1 MVISSVSL
9 TDMVPVQSSA
19 IAGRYVCQWD
29 KDSVDD
35 ASFVKIDLLALGAL
49 SQMQEAAQLITKRT
63 GIEPDLSR
71 IDFDDPEVYADLSRG
86 DTVGVFQVESAAQMQ
101 TIPGM
106 QPKDIYDLALEV
118 AAVRPGVGAN
128 DGVAEFLRRRHGAPW
143 DYDHP
148 LEKPALERSLGVIM
162 FQDQVVRL
170 GMDVGGLSAREA
182 DQLRRAFSRRN
193 NEELVQRYWEK
204 FRGGAMAQGADEA
217 TARRIYGKFN
227 PHYMFPEGH
236 ALAFAFT
243 AFQMAWLRHY
253 YPLEFFVALFN
264 QQPMGFWDVETL
276 KEDVRRLNLR
286 VLHPDVNRS
295 DARCTAEGTD
305 ALRLGLTSVKGVD
318 SRLAQRLLFARQA
331 GEFASLGDLVSRS
344 GLQREPLERLV
355 RAGALD
361 AVTGGMDRRRALWEV
376 GLTYRPAGG
385 GQLALPVSFDDG
397 APVLE
402 PQNRADRMLDEYE
415 MLGLCPDGQ
424 VMELIRLHLGR
435 AVAPADRLRECRD
448 GDTVRV
454 AGRVVRR
461 QRPLAKAVFMTL
473 EDETGLIPLA
483 VWPAEW
489 ERLKGALG
497 HRLVLVEGEI
507 SRRDNTL
514 NIAVYGAWPLGW
526 PSSSLPE
533 PRSWR

>member
-1 MVISSVSL
+1 M
-9 TDMVPVQSSA
+9 
-19 IAGRYVCQWD
+19 G
-29 KDSVDD
+29 
-35 ASFVKIDLLALGAL
+35 
-49 SQMQEAAQLITKRT
+49 
-63 GIEPDLSR
+63 
-71 IDFDDPEVYADLSRG
+71 
-86 DTVGVFQVESAAQMQ
+86 
-101 TIPGM
+101 
-106 QPKDIYDLALEV
+106 
-118 AAVRPGVGAN
+118 
-128 DGVAEFLRRRHGAPW
+128 
-143 DYDHP
+143 
-148 LEKPALERSLGVIM
+148 
-162 FQDQVVRL
+162 
-170 GMDVGGLSAREA
+170 
-182 DQLRRAFSRRN
+182 
-193 NEELVQRYWEK
+193 
-204 FRGGAMAQGADEA
+204 
-217 TARRIYGKFN
+217 
-227 PHYMFPEGH
+227 
-236 ALAFAFT
+236 
-243 AFQMAWLRHY
+243 
-253 YPLEFFVALFN
+253 LFN

-276 KEDVRRLNLR
+276 KEDARRLNLR

-295 DARCTAEGTD
+295 DARCTAEGAD

-318 SRLAQRLLFARQA
+318 SRLAERLLFARQA

-344 GLQREPLERLV
+344 GLQREPLEHLV
-355 RAGALD
+355 RAGAMD

-376 GLTYRPAGG
+376 GLIYRPAGG

-397 APVLE
+397 VPALE

-424 VMELIRLHLGR
+424 VMELIRPYLGR
-435 AVAPADRLRECRD
+435 EVAPADRLRECRD